1 MFGSGLDASGRT
13 DGKTENFADRY
24 GKAMSEKRI
33 FNSTAGNFKSS
44 FSMTARRSYRR
55 SFRRKDSSR

>member
-13 DGKTENFADRY
+13 DGKTENFSDRY

-33 FNSTAGNFKSS
+33 FNSTAGNFK
-44 FSMTARRSYRR
+44 A
-55 SFRRKDSSR
+55 KK